1 MSVPAMAPKTATKDM
16 SKGKKGKKDKKSW
29 VKFVV
34 VDKQGLPVAWVKHA
48 ASSVE
53 VVYPFIFEP
62 AKEASP

>member
-16 SKGKKGKKDKKSW
+16 SKGKKDKKSW